1 MPLKR
6 HELPSHPGRTEKR
19 CHSGTFFVTVHE
31 LISRDDKEKQA
42 LFNEIVFA
50 DLRASIICAE

>member
-1 MPLKR
+1 M
-6 HELPSHPGRTEKR
+6 
-19 CHSGTFFVTVHE
+19 VTVHE